1 MRTTIRKKLLFG
13 YVTVLTL
20 LIVVSVIAYLALG
33 NVNKS
38 VSSIL
43 LYAHKYDV
51 VDALRHSTK
60 QFLDLNDS
68 LIKGQ
73 VQDTRYY
80 LSMADDVGKKIV
92 YVRKLRLKEDEKDLL
107 KKISDEFTLIRNK
120 SEKSLEWSEGER
132 NTNLTTLLREMDR
145 AKPVL
150 INSIEGL
157 YDEAW
162 RSLDNATILAD
173 QVRAKG
179 IGQIITF
186 SIIAIILGV
195 GTSIYISEKI
205 VGPLKALSKAAGDV
219 AAGDLKQRVKKTTED
234 ELGELITSFNKMV
247 LDLKTSR
254 DQIEKY
260 NKELQAMVEERTVEL
275 EKTKEYLENILEHSG
290 DMIIT
295 TTLFDEI
302 VQFNRGA
309 ENMLGYNKDGMVGA
323 KIEDLFANKSD
334 YRKLREKVVVGG
346 AVSNYDTRLMKKD
359 GKIVDVN
366 LTLSQ
371 LKDRAG
377 DIIGLVGIGRDITE
391 KKSREKEQKKYAD
404 RLLREIEEG
413 SRLSKKK
420 ESKKAKGV

>member
-1 MRTTIRKKLLFG
+1 
-13 YVTVLTL
+13 
-20 LIVVSVIAYLALG
+20 
-33 NVNKS
+33 
-38 VSSIL
+38 
-43 LYAHKYDV
+43 
-51 VDALRHSTK
+51 
-60 QFLDLNDS
+60 
-68 LIKGQ
+68 
-73 VQDTRYY
+73 
-80 LSMADDVGKKIV
+80 MADDVGKKIV
-92 YVRKLRLKEDEKDLL
+92 YVRKLRLKEDEKYFL

-132 NTNLTTLLREMDR
+132 NANLTALLREMDR

-179 IGQIITF
+179 IGQIMTF

-195 GTSIYISEKI
+195 GISIYISEKI

-219 AAGDLKQRVKKTTED
+219 AMGDLKQRVKKTTED

-247 LDLKTSR
+247 LDLETSR

-346 AVSNYDTRLMKKD
+346 DVSNYDTRLMKKD

-391 KKSREKEQKKYAD
+391 KKSREEEQKKYAD

-413 SRLSKKK
+413 SRLSKEK